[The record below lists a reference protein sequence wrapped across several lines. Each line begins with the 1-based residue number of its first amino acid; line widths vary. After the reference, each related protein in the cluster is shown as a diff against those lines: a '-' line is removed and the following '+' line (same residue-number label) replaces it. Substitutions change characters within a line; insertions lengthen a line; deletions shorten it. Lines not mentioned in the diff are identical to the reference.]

1 MNIYYLLFIIPIIFI
16 LSLKV
21 TKVFNIYDYPDN
33 HRKIH
38 IKPTLLVGGIFFQI
52 IFLFYFVI
60 IYLLQKYSYTEMIYF
75 YQNDHFLLLFTITC
89 SFLIGLYDDK
99 KNLKPILKLAII
111 FLIFYLSLTYFSDDY
126 KLKKLISF
134 TNYILYLD
142 LNSVVFTSF
151 CFVVLLNAIN
161 MADGINSL
169 SSNIFIIWIFFINLF
184 LPHEN
189 FYYFMNIVLMISLV
203 LFSIF
208 NFRKLCFM
216 GDSGCFVLI
225 CYISFITVF
234 TYNLNIENNLTYL
247 NIESIFLLFMLPGID
262 MFRLFLKRIYQ
273 GRNPFRGDKDHL
285 HHLLLNNLG
294 NIKSLLIYNLLIIF
308 PWLVYLLVTSLLPY
322 LIIIVLIIY
331 LLLISKLQNFYE
343 KN

>member
-1 MNIYYLLFIIPIIFI
+1 MNIYYLLFIIPIIFV

-21 TKVFNIYDYPDN
+21 TKIFNIYDYPDN

-38 IKPTLLVGGIFFQI
+38 VKPTLLVGGIFFQT
-52 IFLFYFVI
+52 IFLFFFII
-60 IYLLQKYSYTEMIYF
+60 IYLLQKYSYIEMKYF
-75 YQNDHFLLLFTITC
+75 YLNDHFLLLFTTTS

-99 KNLKPILKLAII
+99 KNLKPILKLVLI
-111 FLIFYLSLTYFSDDY
+111 FLIFFLSLMFFSEDY

-134 TNYILYLD
+134 THYTFNLD
-142 LNSVVFTSF
+142 SNSVVFTSF

-203 LFSIF
+203 LFSIL
-208 NFRKLCFM
+208 NSRKLCFM

-225 CYISFITVF
+225 SYISFITVY
-234 TYNLNIENNLTYL
+234 TYNLNLENNIKYL

-262 MFRLFLKRIYQ
+262 MLRLFLKRIYQ
-273 GRNPFRGDKDHL
+273 GKNPFRGDNNHL

-308 PWLVYLLVTSLLPY
+308 PWIIYLLITSLLPY

-331 LLLISKLQNFYE
+331 LFLILKLQNTYE